1 MMDDIAITKTAIDL
15 LHMPSRA
22 RVLRSSPLPR
32 GAINLLRIVAGDEDV
47 ITQASDATGR
57 SRDTVREAAAFFIEQ
72 VLLFPEA
79 DSYRVLGTAPG
90 ASSGELRRNM
100 GLLLRWLH
108 PDQDHQGLR
117 SVFAGRV
124 TRAWNDLK
132 SEERRAGYDRAQRLA
147 QLEKSLV
154 QKKGNGR
161 ERQRLVREG
170 HFGATYLPHR
180 RIGAVPVRHKP
191 IGLLRRVFLFLRW
204 QVGR

>member
-22 RVLRSSPLPR
+22 RLLRSSPLPR
-32 GAINLLRIVAGDEDV
+32 GVSNLLRIVAGDEDV
-47 ITQASDATGR
+47 IAHASEATGR
-57 SRDTVREAAAFFIEQ
+57 SCDTVREAAAFFIEQ

-79 DSYRVLGTAPG
+79 DSYRVLGTVPG

-132 SEERRAGYDRAQRLA
+132 SEERRAAYDRSQRLA
-147 QLEKSLV
+147 QIEKSLI
-154 QKKGNGR
+154 QKKANGR
-161 ERQRLVREG
+161 KNPGSVRTG
-170 HFGATYLPHR
+170 RGAAYLPNR
-180 RIGAVPVRHKP
+180 RIGAVPIRRKP
-191 IGLLRRVFLFLRW
+191 IGFLRRVFLFLRW
-204 QVGR
+204 QVNR